1 MRVKTQNSSL
11 VPFVAAAEAGGFAVV
26 VDIFLKLF
34 EMKPVWK
41 FASSCGGF
49 IMYTGV
55 YTKILRN
62 KNGRRCAEKTRE
74 KKVKVSSRKFFFGG
88 ALAFL
93 AAGEKIFPLFWFTT
107 FEKKRATRQP
117 RTRVQEAPDT
127 LFSLL
132 CRKEKE
138 VHTKTP
144 LSLVSSVKIVLTVRC
159 LFGLGRT
166 TTRTKT
172 KRKTL
177 KKKKRRRRR
186 R

>member
-1 MRVKTQNSSL
+1 MWWFLYIRVCILKFYATKT
-11 VPFVAAAEAGGFAVV
+11 E
-26 VDIFLKLF
+26 
-34 EMKPVWK
+34 E
-41 FASSCGGF
+41 
-49 IMYTGV
+49 GV
-55 YTKILRN
+55 
-62 KNGRRCAEKTRE
+62 RRKQRE
-74 KKVKVSSRKFFFGG
+74 KKVKVSSRKVFFGG

-117 RTRVQEAPDT
+117 RTRESRRHRT
-127 LFSLL
+127 HFSL
-132 CRKEKE
+132 
-138 VHTKTP
+138 
-144 LSLVSSVKIVLTVRC
+144 SSVEKKKKCTQKHRSLSSQLKIVLTVRC

-177 KKKKRRRRR
+177 IKKKRRRRR

>member
-1 MRVKTQNSSL
+1 VCILKFYATKT
-11 VPFVAAAEAGGFAVV
+11 E
-26 VDIFLKLF
+26 
-34 EMKPVWK
+34 E
-41 FASSCGGF
+41 
-49 IMYTGV
+49 GV
-55 YTKILRN
+55 
-62 KNGRRCAEKTRE
+62 RRKRE
-74 KKVKVSSRKFFFGG
+74 RRRGVVSSRKVFFGG

>member
-62 KNGRRCAEKTRE
+62 KNGRRCEEKTERE
-74 KKVKVSSRKFFFGG
+74 EGVVSSRKVFFGG
-88 ALAFL
+88 ALHFWL
-93 AAGEKIFPLFWFTT
+93 HGEKIP
-107 FEKKRATRQP
+107 
-117 RTRVQEAPDT
+117 
-127 LFSLL
+127 S
-132 CRKEKE
+132 
-138 VHTKTP
+138 
-144 LSLVSSVKIVLTVRC
+144 
-159 LFGLGRT
+159 
-166 TTRTKT
+166 
-172 KRKTL
+172 
-177 KKKKRRRRR
+177 
-186 R
+186 

>member
-1 MRVKTQNSSL
+1 
-11 VPFVAAAEAGGFAVV
+11 
-26 VDIFLKLF
+26 
-34 EMKPVWK
+34 MKPVWK

-62 KNGRRCAEKTRE
+62 KNGRRCEEKTRE